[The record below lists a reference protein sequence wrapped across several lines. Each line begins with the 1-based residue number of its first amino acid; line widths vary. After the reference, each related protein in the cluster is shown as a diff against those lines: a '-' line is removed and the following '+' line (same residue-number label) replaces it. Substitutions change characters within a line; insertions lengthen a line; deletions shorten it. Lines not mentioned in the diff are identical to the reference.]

1 MANYELNI
9 AHLYGNLMNTY
20 GDNGNLLMLKY
31 IAEKMGVSC
40 HTEIVSIHEPFDA
53 DKYDLVFFGGGQDF
67 EHFKRHPEKE
77 RFFDQL
83 YRK

>member
-53 DKYDLVFFGGGQDF
+53 DK
-67 EHFKRHPEKE
+67 
-77 RFFDQL
+77 
-83 YRK
+83 

>member
-40 HTEIVSIHEPFDA
+40 HTEIVSIHEPLMLINMTWFSLA
-53 DKYDLVFFGGGQDF
+53 VVKTLSN
-67 EHFKRHPEKE
+67 
-77 RFFDQL
+77 
-83 YRK
+83 

>member
-31 IAEKMGVSC
+31 IAEKMGFLAIRRS
-40 HTEIVSIHEPFDA
+40 
-53 DKYDLVFFGGGQDF
+53 LVYMNLLMLINMTWFSLAVV
-67 EHFKRHPEKE
+67 KT
-77 RFFDQL
+77 L
-83 YRK
+83 SN